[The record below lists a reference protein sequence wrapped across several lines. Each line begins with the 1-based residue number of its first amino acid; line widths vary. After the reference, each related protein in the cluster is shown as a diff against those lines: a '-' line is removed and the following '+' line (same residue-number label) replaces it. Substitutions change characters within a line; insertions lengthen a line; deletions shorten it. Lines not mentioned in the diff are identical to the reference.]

1 MTDPARKAVLKA
13 SVQGLGPA
21 AMTVVRAL
29 AKTATFMPMRPETM
43 EVRPPATKE
52 IAVRPP

>member
-29 AKTATFMPMRPETM
+29 AKTATFMPMRPEMM
-43 EVRPPATKE
+43 EVMPPATKE